1 MNPSKTFVLFILF
14 ISGVSYINLFGQKV
28 IHKNGRYYFADRVVA
43 KFANTTKVNTYE
55 IEKIIRS
62 GKKVI
67 SKASV
72 IEIQDAFNTSGRE
85 YRAEEKLKN
94 IKNVFFNS
102 EIDPVKISV
111 KLEESSEIE
120 WAEPH
125 YLYQTTFEPN
135 DPRYLDGTQ
144 NYLKKIQANLA
155 WDIENGSP
163 DVVIGI
169 DDTGIGWDHPDL
181 AANIWINPGETGIDK
196 NGNDKRDNGIDDDN
210 NGFIDD
216 YHGWDFGGLSGTPD
230 NNPMEDR
237 PDHGTHV
244 AGIAGAV
251 TNNGIG
257 VASIGFNSK
266 IMAVKVSQDNIR
278 DKNGNALIA
287 FGYRGIE
294 YAVDNGAKVINCS
307 WGSSGY
313 SNAAQAVIDY
323 AVANGVII
331 TAAAGNDNSKELFY
345 PAYYNGVLSVAAT
358 DTSDR
363 KAGFSNYG
371 INVDVTAPGVSTYS
385 TWMNNTYTFLSGTS
399 MASPVVA
406 GLAALVVHRFPSYN
420 PLQIAEQI
428 RVNSDNID
436 NSNPGFENMLGYG
449 RINAYKALNNINSKS
464 VRLTGVKFYDKGDG
478 DGIFESGEKVDVEIS
493 FENYLSPV
501 NNLNIQLESKSS
513 LLTVDKSSIIVG
525 SMNTLETKNN
535 STDKFSFTIAQT
547 SLVNLDAN
555 LLIRFNDGLYSDYQ
569 WITITINPTYATQN
583 VNDIALT
590 INSNGS
596 LGFDDYPNNKKGE
609 GFKYKEGNNLMFEGA
624 LMYGTS
630 EGSINDCARSSNSNI
645 KDDDFRTVR
654 QFVINT
660 PGLEADQEGETIFND
675 DNAYSTKLGIE
686 TTLNSFSNSG
696 EEDINYIILRYRMQ
710 NKSGV
715 NVNNLYI
722 GLYFDF
728 DIDSTNAAND
738 VVKYDT
744 ASNFGYAF
752 SKNKTPTTIIG
763 ASLISSDQ
771 YGFYAMNEKGDGG
784 RAISFDGF
792 SDSEK
797 WSTLS
802 SGLTYSQVSPG
813 DISFVVSGG
822 PYNLS
827 PGERTTVGFVLAAD
841 TSVVNVNTAIERS
854 KIKYFDIPSGAEK
867 PKPKLPT
874 TFKLEQNYPNPF
886 NPTTK
891 IKYSIP
897 RAYLQN
903 QSFYKVTLT
912 VYDVL
917 GKEIA
922 VLVNKQQR
930 AGSYEVEFN
939 ARNLPSGIYFYKI
952 KANTQGGSAGFTNVK
967 KLVLLK

>member
-1 MNPSKTFVLFILF
+1 M
-14 ISGVSYINLFGQKV
+14 
-28 IHKNGRYYFADRVVA
+28 
-43 KFANTTKVNTYE
+43 
-55 IEKIIRS
+55 
-62 GKKVI
+62 
-67 SKASV
+67 
-72 IEIQDAFNTSGRE
+72 
-85 YRAEEKLKN
+85 
-94 IKNVFFNS
+94 
-102 EIDPVKISV
+102 
-111 KLEESSEIE
+111 
-120 WAEPH
+120 
-125 YLYQTTFEPN
+125 
-135 DPRYLDGTQ
+135 
-144 NYLKKIQANLA
+144 
-155 WDIENGSP
+155 
-163 DVVIGI
+163 
-169 DDTGIGWDHPDL
+169 
-181 AANIWINPGETGIDK
+181 
-196 NGNDKRDNGIDDDN
+196 
-210 NGFIDD
+210 
-216 YHGWDFGGLSGTPD
+216 
-230 NNPMEDR
+230 
-237 PDHGTHV
+237 
-244 AGIAGAV
+244 
-251 TNNGIG
+251 
-257 VASIGFNSK
+257 
-266 IMAVKVSQDNIR
+266 
-278 DKNGNALIA
+278 
-287 FGYRGIE
+287 
-294 YAVDNGAKVINCS
+294 
-307 WGSSGY
+307 
-313 SNAAQAVIDY
+313 
-323 AVANGVII
+323 
-331 TAAAGNDNSKELFY
+331 
-345 PAYYNGVLSVAAT
+345 SVAAT